1 MWTLGDLAFVVTE
14 QNGFNTDLESLGWF
28 TASWMTGVA
37 LVALAT
43 NQDDVVDVGQ
53 PTIPQEGAVGAGRLA
68 FAMAPVAIPVAIAVW
83 PQRIRSSSFSITLAV
98 GSALLVAFTYLRAL
112 GLLRARE
119 AARTELLAR
128 ERYFRLLT
136 AHSSDAVLV
145 LDEGMVVRNESP
157 SLARLL
163 RLPDESISGRA
174 ATSLAEPV
182 DRQRALQFF
191 QLLLERPGEV
201 REIEME
207 VDLPDGTRPW
217 LGFRG
222 VNLLDDP
229 DVAGV
234 IIHLH
239 DVTDRKLAEQEL
251 QLRAFHDPLTG
262 LANRALLLDRL
273 EQALRRSSRSGRL
286 PAVVFL
292 DLDGFKAVNDSLGH
306 DSGDR
311 LLCLLADRLRNAVG
325 EADTVARLGGDE
337 FAILVEDRTHPLPEA
352 TTLADRVLRALA
364 QPVELEGHDLTVS
377 ASIGVAVGSG
387 DATAVS
393 LVRDADIAMYRA
405 KGAGKGHWVAYEPGM
420 HTAAV
425 ERLQVETDL
434 PRALDEGQFEL
445 RYQPVVD
452 LVTGQVIAFEALLR
466 WNHPTLGQI
475 APDRFIPVAE
485 ATGAIVPIG
494 AWVLQEACRT
504 AARWRRDHPTSD
516 LHMGVNVSGRQLA
529 DPDLVGTVVDA
540 LVDNGWPAGDLV
552 LEVTETSLVED
563 VHLAAERLH
572 ALAELGVGL
581 AIDDFGTGYSS
592 LTYLRL
598 FPVDTLKVD
607 RSFIDSITEQGRTP
621 AIVRGLLDLGRTLG
635 LQTLAE
641 GIEHTYQLDLLR
653 EEGCDLGQGYL
664 FARPLSAADAEDLV
678 ARSDQRLWP
687 VPGRSEAVAR

>member
-1 MWTLGDLAFVVTE
+1 
-14 QNGFNTDLESLGWF
+14 
-28 TASWMTGVA
+28 
-37 LVALAT
+37 
-43 NQDDVVDVGQ
+43 
-53 PTIPQEGAVGAGRLA
+53 
-68 FAMAPVAIPVAIAVW
+68 
-83 PQRIRSSSFSITLAV
+83 
-98 GSALLVAFTYLRAL
+98 
-112 GLLRARE
+112 
-119 AARTELLAR
+119 
-128 ERYFRLLT
+128 
-136 AHSSDAVLV
+136 
-145 LDEGMVVRNESP
+145 
-157 SLARLL
+157 
-163 RLPDESISGRA
+163 
-174 ATSLAEPV
+174 
-182 DRQRALQFF
+182 LQFF
-191 QLLLERPGEV
+191 QSLVDRPGEV
-201 REIEME
+201 REAEFE
-207 VDLPDGTRPW
+207 VELPDGTRPW
-217 LGFRG
+217 LALRG

-273 EQALRRSSRSGRL
+273 DHALRRSARSGRP

-311 LLCLLADRLRNAVG
+311 LLCLLADRLRTAVR
-325 EADTVARLGGDE
+325 EEDTVARLGGDE
-337 FAILVEDRTHPLPEA
+337 FAILVEDRTHALPEA
-352 TTLADRVLRALA
+352 TTLADRILRALA
-364 QPVELEGHDLTVS
+364 EPVDLEGRELNVS
-377 ASIGVAVGSG
+377 ASIGVAVGGS
-387 DATAVS
+387 DATGVS

-405 KGAGKGHWVAYEPGM
+405 KAAGKGQWVAYEPGM

-434 PRALDEGQFEL
+434 PRALEEHQFEL

-494 AWVLQEACRT
+494 TWVLQEACRT
-504 AARWRRDHPTSD
+504 AARWRRDHPSSN

-540 LVDNGWPAGDLV
+540 LVDSGWPAGDLV

-563 VHLAAERLH
+563 VDLAAERLT

-607 RSFIDSITEQGRTP
+607 RSFIDSITEAGRTP

-635 LQTLAE
+635 LQTVAE

-664 FARPLSAADAEDLV
+664 FARPLSAADAADLV

-687 VPGRSEAVAR
+687 APGRSEAVAR